1 MRAETRHLRFPESQ
15 MLLARA
21 SSPRAALL
29 SVVLLVEAC
38 SSSSTTKPSQTAIVA
53 DAPAPAAAEVFADG
67 VISDAQEQWRIT
79 FTPDGRSAYFASSPE
94 FFPIT
99 RKATIYTS
107 RLENGVWSAP
117 VVAPF
122 SGKHSDIDPFIT
134 PDGKRLYF
142 SSIRPVDGATPRD
155 IDIWMVERTIDGS

>member
-1 MRAETRHLRFPESQ
+1 MTFTRVSFRRT
-15 MLLARA
+15 ARI
-21 SSPRAALL
+21 AARLL
-29 SVVLLVEAC
+29 SVIFFAEAC
-38 SSSSTTKPSQTAIVA
+38 SSSSTAKPSQTAVVTV
-53 DAPAPAAAEVFADG
+53 APAPAAAEVFADG

-94 FFPIT
+94 FFPIA
-99 RKATIYTS
+99 RKATIYVS
-107 RLENGVWSAP
+107 RLENGAWSAP

-142 SSIRPVDGATPRD
+142 S
-155 IDIWMVERTIDGS
+155 